1 MSAILINML
10 NNKNDEQATKQ
21 VAKMDFPHG
30 KTTKKAFAISQLEEK
45 VNRASELKT
54 FISEVVPL
62 SQIPEIHFFHKK
74 SELTEFAEPL
84 HGDKYRT
91 TLSCSCDYDN
101 RRRGIL
107 VVDKNNHV
115 THYLIRCNNCTKKLT
130 ELVETERGAE

>member
-1 MSAILINML
+1 MSSK
-10 NNKNDEQATKQ
+10 KNEEQATKQ
-21 VAKMDFPHG
+21 VAEMNCLHG
-30 KTTKKAFAISQLEEK
+30 KTTKKAFAISQLEEIE
-45 VNRASELKT
+45 NRASELKT
-54 FISEVVPL
+54 FISEVAPL

-74 SELTEFAEPL
+74 SELTEFAETL

-115 THYLIRCNNCTKKLT
+115 THYLIRCNNCAKKLT
-130 ELVETERGAE
+130 ELVGTERGEE